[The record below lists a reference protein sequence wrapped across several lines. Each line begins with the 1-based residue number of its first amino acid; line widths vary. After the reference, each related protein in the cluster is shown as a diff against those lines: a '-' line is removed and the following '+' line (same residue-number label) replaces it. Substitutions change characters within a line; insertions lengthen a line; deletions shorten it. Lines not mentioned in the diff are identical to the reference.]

1 MAFLRMGKPQMQGAL
16 VGRLQVEEEYRGR
29 VNFVLLNVENTKWTP
44 EVAEYGVRGIPHYVF
59 LDGKGAPQA
68 AAVGRLPREV
78 RAHAGG
84 MWGCAWCILVCSTAG
99 CCGRWLHGPPKC
111 PA

>member
-1 MAFLRMGKPQMQGAL
+1 M
-16 VGRLQVEEEYRGR
+16 
-29 VNFVLLNVENTKWTP
+29 LLNVENTKWTP

-78 RAHAGG
+78 RTHVGHVALRRVHIACSALQDVVPWLTGSVADG
-84 MWGCAWCILVCSTAG
+84 FMDGYARREGARVCPQ
-99 CCGRWLHGPPKC
+99 RK
-111 PA
+111 

>member
-1 MAFLRMGKPQMQGAL
+1 MRHGSLMHAQPQRQDTL
-16 VGRLQVEEEYRGR
+16 VGRRQVEEEYRGR

-78 RAHAGG
+78 RTHVGG
-84 MWGCAWCILVCSTAG
+84 MWHCEGCTSHAALCRMLCLGLLAV
-99 CCGRWLHGPPKC
+99 
-111 PA
+111 